1 MIWPDV
7 RTIRF
12 RRGIVAN
19 MPTNREFIAPP
30 PMLFQFLEARAGAE
44 FASLMLM
51 LPLLR
56 MSAARGEERPVIVLP
71 GFMASDSSTWV
82 LRRFLEEIGY
92 AVTGWGL
99 GRNTGPGQPLIERLI
114 ERAVTLNKGH
124 GQKINLVGWSRGGT
138 IAREIARARPDLV
151 RQVITL
157 GSPVKG
163 GPSATSIGRLMQ
175 ASTGMTEAQI
185 HEMIRQRERTPIR
198 VPVTALFSKTDGV
211 VSWPASI
218 DETNP
223 DVEHVEVQSSHV
235 GLGVNPQVFR
245 IVAQRLHQ
253 PRKRS

>member
-1 MIWPDV
+1 
-7 RTIRF
+7 
-12 RRGIVAN
+12 

-30 PMLFQFLEARAGAE
+30 PMLYQFLEARAGAE

-56 MSAARGEERPVIVLP
+56 MTAPRGDERPVIVLP
-71 GFMASDSSTWV
+71 GFMANDTSTWV

-92 AVTGWGL
+92 SVTGWGL

-124 GQKINLVGWSRGGT
+124 GKKVNLVGWSRGGT

-151 RQVITL
+151 RHVITL
-157 GSPVKG
+157 GSPVRG
-163 GPSATSIGRLMQ
+163 GPGATSIGRMMQ

-198 VPVTALFSKTDGV
+198 VPITALYSKTDGV

-223 DVEHVEVQSSHV
+223 DVEHIEVQSSHV

-245 IVAQRLHQ
+245 IVAERLHQ
-253 PRKRS
+253 PRKRSKE